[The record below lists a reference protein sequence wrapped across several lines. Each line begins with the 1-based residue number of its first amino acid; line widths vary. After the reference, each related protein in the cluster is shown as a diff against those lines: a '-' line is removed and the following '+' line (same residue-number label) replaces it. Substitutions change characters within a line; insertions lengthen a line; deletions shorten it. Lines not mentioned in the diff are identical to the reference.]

1 MSQAKIDILQRAL
14 EREKAAR
21 KSAEEIL
28 DEKSRHLYFLSEK
41 LKKTNL
47 KLAGL
52 LDEKSSQLQGV
63 FKNINDA
70 YLVIDLSGNVL
81 KMNDIAV
88 DLFGYDIKKEKFNVT
103 NLIYHKDYDY
113 TYKSFDTLKTEGYFT
128 NFTSRVITK
137 LKEIK
142 WVQINATLIFDK
154 NNIPIA
160 AQGIIRDITLEKK
173 AEDLLIDSKNRL
185 SSLIMNLYSGVLLE
199 DENRNIVLTNN
210 QFCKLFKIKLKPKS
224 LIGINCSEA
233 TLHTKHLFN
242 DPENFVT
249 RVDELLRGK
258 KQVLGDE
265 LIMKDGTTIERD
277 YIPIKKGN
285 EYNGHLWTF
294 RDITLGKLH
303 NKILQSQK
311 EKYSSIIANMNLGL
325 VEVNQDDEILMIN
338 QCFSD
343 MSGYS
348 ENQLIGKKAHEV
360 FLSKHDWHFVTE
372 QNKNRINGI
381 SGSYEL
387 KVKNKLGKEKDWLI
401 SGAPNLNLNGDYIGS
416 IGIHLDITESK
427 RNIELIQEQK
437 SELDVIINN
446 APVGIVLTQVDK
458 IVKTNAT
465 FQKMLGYSDEEFKSL
480 RIRNILIP
488 EDFKEVKNGFDQ
500 IKTGE
505 IDTLSFSKRYR
516 RKDGSVIWAKTNIN
530 SVRDKE
536 GKIKNQVL
544 LVEDITSDREKT
556 LIIDMVN
563 NLTKSILG
571 ITDVYQIAWEIVN
584 NIAEYLDS
592 KDCIIYLVDHEQNTM
607 EQIAVYGEKL
617 DDGNK
622 IKNRLILKIG
632 EGIVGSVA
640 KTAKSEIVNDT
651 SKDKRYIVDDEVR
664 LSEITV
670 PILSQGKVIGVIDSE
685 HEDKN
690 YFTQEHVKTLESI
703 ANLVGIKLQTAINI
717 REREKAEAKNTQL
730 LEELE
735 LSNNELQEYAHVVS
749 HDLKTPLRSIDALV
763 SWIKT
768 DNKNNFDTITKQNL
782 DLIGIT
788 LETMEQLI
796 SNVLEYSSAGFK
808 SEYDCD
814 VDLNIIIDDIKKIL
828 FIPKSTTINILNKL
842 PIIKGEKTKFHQLFL
857 NLISNAIK
865 FGNKENC
872 IVDIGVTEK
881 KLFYQFSVKDNGIG
895 IDKKF
900 HKKIFKI
907 FHFLNKSEKSTG
919 IGLSIVKKI
928 INLYEGDIWID
939 SEIGKGTIFY
949 FTIKK

>member
-1 MSQAKIDILQRAL
+1 
-14 EREKAAR
+14 
-21 KSAEEIL
+21 
-28 DEKSRHLYFLSEK
+28 
-41 LKKTNL
+41 
-47 KLAGL
+47 
-52 LDEKSSQLQGV
+52 
-63 FKNINDA
+63 
-70 YLVIDLSGNVL
+70 
-81 KMNDIAV
+81 
-88 DLFGYDIKKEKFNVT
+88 
-103 NLIYHKDYDY
+103 
-113 TYKSFDTLKTEGYFT
+113 
-128 NFTSRVITK
+128 
-137 LKEIK
+137 
-142 WVQINATLIFDK
+142 
-154 NNIPIA
+154 
-160 AQGIIRDITLEKK
+160 
-173 AEDLLIDSKNRL
+173 
-185 SSLIMNLYSGVLLE
+185 
-199 DENRNIVLTNN
+199 
-210 QFCKLFKIKLKPKS
+210 
-224 LIGINCSEA
+224 
-233 TLHTKHLFN
+233 
-242 DPENFVT
+242 
-249 RVDELLRGK
+249 
-258 KQVLGDE
+258 
-265 LIMKDGTTIERD
+265 
-277 YIPIKKGN
+277 
-285 EYNGHLWTF
+285 
-294 RDITLGKLH
+294 
-303 NKILQSQK
+303 
-311 EKYSSIIANMNLGL
+311 MNLGL

-348 ENQLIGKKAHEV
+348 ENELIGKKAKEV
-360 FLSKHDWHFVTE
+360 FLSKPDRHFLTE
-372 QNKNRINGI
+372 QNKKRINGV

-401 SGAPNLNLNGDYIGS
+401 SGAPNLNLNGDYSGS
-416 IGIHLDITESK
+416 IGIHLDITESN

-465 FQKMLGYSDEEFKSL
+465 FEKMLGYSEEEFKNL
-480 RIRNILIP
+480 RIKNILIS

-500 IKTGE
+500 IQTGE

-536 GKIKNQVL
+536 GKIKNQVV

-617 DDGNK
+617 DDSNK
-622 IKNRLILKIG
+622 IKNRLTINIG
-632 EGIVGSVA
+632 DGIVGTVA
-640 KTAKSEIVNDT
+640 KTAKSEIINDT
-651 SKDKRYIVDDEVR
+651 SKDKRYIVDDKIR
-664 LSEITV
+664 LSEISV

-685 HEDKN
+685 HKDKN
-690 YFTQEHVKTLESI
+690 YFTQEHVKTLNSI
-703 ANLVGIKLQTAINI
+703 ASLVAIKLQTALNI

-730 LEELE
+730 LQELE

-768 DNKNNFDTITKQNL
+768 DNKNNFDTVTKQNL

-808 SEYDCD
+808 SEYECD
-814 VDLNIIIDDIKKIL
+814 VDLNILIDDIKKIL

-842 PIIKGEKTKFHQLFL
+842 PIIKGEKTKFQQLFL

-872 IVDIGVTEK
+872 IVDIDVTEK

-900 HKKIFKI
+900 HDKIFKI

>member
-47 KLAGL
+47 KLAKL

-63 FKNINDA
+63 FQNINDA

-88 DLFGYDIKKEKFNVT
+88 GLFGYDINNEKFNVT
-103 NLIYHKDYDY
+103 NLIHHKDEEY
-113 TYKSFDTLKTEGYFT
+113 TFKSFETLIKEGEFS
-128 NFTSRVITK
+128 NFTSRIITK
-137 LKEIK
+137 SKEIK
-142 WVQINATLIFDK
+142 WVQINASVIYDNDNTPL
-154 NNIPIA
+154 A
-160 AQGIIRDITLEKK
+160 AQGIIRDVTPDKK
-173 AEDLLIDSKNRL
+173 AEDLLIESKNRL
-185 SSLIMNLYSGVLLE
+185 SSLIINLHSGVLLE
-199 DENRNIVLTNN
+199 DENRDVVLTNN
-210 QFCKLFKIKLKPKS
+210 EFCKLFNISKTPES
-224 LIGINCSEA
+224 LVGINCTEA
-233 TLHTKHLFN
+233 TIHSKYLFK
-242 DPENFVT
+242 DPENFVS
-249 RVDELLRGK
+249 RVNELLRGK

-277 YIPIKKGN
+277 FIPIQKGN
-285 EYNGHLWTF
+285 EYKGHLWTF
-294 RDITLGKLH
+294 RDVTLGKLH
-303 NKILQSQK
+303 NIILQSQK
-311 EKYSSIIANMNLGL
+311 DKYSSIIANMNLGL

-348 ENQLIGKKAHEV
+348 ENELIGKKAKEV
-360 FLSKHDWHFVTE
+360 FLSKPDRHFLTE
-372 QNKNRINGI
+372 QNKKRINGV

-401 SGAPNLNLNGDYIGS
+401 SGAPNLNLNGDYLGS
-416 IGIHLDITESK
+416 IGIHLDITESN

-465 FQKMLGYSDEEFKSL
+465 FEKMLGYSEDEFMNL
-480 RIRNILIP
+480 RIKNILVP

-500 IKTGE
+500 IQTGE

-536 GKIKNQVL
+536 GKIKNQVV

-622 IKNRLILKIG
+622 IKNRLTINIG
-632 EGIVGSVA
+632 DGIVGTVA
-640 KTAKSEIVNDT
+640 KTAKSEIINDT
-651 SKDKRYIVDDEVR
+651 SKDKRYIVDDKIR
-664 LSEITV
+664 LSEISV

-685 HEDKN
+685 HKDKN
-690 YFTQEHVKTLESI
+690 YFTQEHVKTLDSI
-703 ANLVGIKLQTAINI
+703 ASLVAIKLQTALNI
-717 REREKAEAKNTQL
+717 REREKAEAKNIQL
-730 LEELE
+730 LQELE

-768 DNKNNFDTITKQNL
+768 DNKNNFDTTTKQNL

-808 SEYDCD
+808 SEYESD
-814 VDLNIIIDDIKKIL
+814 VDLNILIDDIKKIL

-842 PIIKGEKTKFHQLFL
+842 PTIKGEKTKFQQLFL

-865 FGNKENC
+865 FGNQENC
-872 IVDIGVTEK
+872 IVDIDVIEK

>member
-113 TYKSFDTLKTEGYFT
+113 TFKSFDTLKTKGYFT

-160 AQGIIRDITLEKK
+160 AQGIIRDITSEKK

-185 SSLIMNLYSGVLLE
+185 SSLIMNLYSGVLQE

-224 LIGINCSEA
+224 LIGLNCSEA
-233 TLHTKHLFN
+233 TLHTRHLFN

-325 VEVNQDDEILMIN
+325 VEVNQDDKILMIN
-338 QCFSD
+338 QCFLD

-348 ENQLIGKKAHEV
+348 ENELIGKKAKEV
-360 FLSKHDWHFVTE
+360 FLSKHDWHFLTE

-401 SGAPNLNLNGDYIGS
+401 SGAPNLNINGDYLGS

-500 IKTGE
+500 IKAGE

-536 GKIKNQVL
+536 GRIKNQVV

-632 EGIVGSVA
+632 DGIVGTVA

-685 HEDKN
+685 HKDKN

-703 ANLVGIKLQTAINI
+703 ASLVGIKLQTALNI

-730 LEELE
+730 LQELE

-768 DNKNNFDTITKQNL
+768 DNKDNFDTITKQNL

-808 SEYDCD
+808 SENESNI
-814 VDLNIIIDDIKKIL
+814 DLNILIDDIKKIL

-842 PIIKGEKTKFHQLFL
+842 PIIKGEKTKFQQLFL

-872 IVDIGVTEK
+872 IVDIDVTEK

>member
-1 MSQAKIDILQRAL
+1 MSQKKIDILQRAL
-14 EREKAAR
+14 KRERAAR
-21 KSAEEIL
+21 KSAEKIL

-47 KLAGL
+47 KLETL

-63 FKNINDA
+63 FKNFNDA
-70 YLVIDLSGNVL
+70 YLVMDLLGNVL

-88 DLFGYDIKKEKFNVT
+88 DMFGYDFHKENFNVT
-103 NLIYHKDYDY
+103 CLIYPEDVKYAFD
-113 TYKSFDTLKTEGYFT
+113 SFDTLKNEGLFT
-128 NFTSRVITK
+128 NFISRIVTK
-137 LKEIK
+137 LNEVK
-142 WVQINATLIFDK
+142 WVQINATIIYDK
-154 NNIPIA
+154 DNIPIA
-160 AQGIIRDITLEKK
+160 AQGIIRDITPDKK
-173 AEDLLIDSKNRL
+173 AEDLLIESKNRL
-185 SSLIMNLYSGVLLE
+185 SSLIMNLHSGVLLE
-199 DENRNIVLTNN
+199 DENRKVVLTNTK
-210 QFCKLFKIKLKPKS
+210 FCDLFKIPS
-224 LIGINCSEA
+224 TPEALIGLDCSLASEGS
-233 TLHTKHLFN
+233 KILFKN
-242 DPENFVT
+242 PKGFVS
-249 RVDELLRGK
+249 RVQKILTDK

-265 LIMKDGTTIERD
+265 LLLKDGRTVERD
-277 YIPIKKGN
+277 FIPVLRGD
-285 EYNGHLWTF
+285 EYKGHLWTF
-294 RDITLGKLH
+294 RDITFRKQYS
-303 NKILQSQK
+303 KILESQK
-311 EKYSSIIANMNLGL
+311 EKYSSIIANMKLGL
-325 VEVNQDDEILMIN
+325 VEVNQNDEILMIN
-338 QCFSD
+338 QSFLD

-348 ENQLIGKKAHEV
+348 ENELIGKKAKEV
-360 FLSKHDWHFVTE
+360 FLSKSDRYLLTK
-372 QNKNRINGI
+372 QNIKRINGV

-387 KVKNKLGKEKDWLI
+387 KVKNKLGQQKDWLI
-401 SGAPNLNLNGDYIGS
+401 SGAPNLNLNGDYLGS
-416 IGIHLDITESK
+416 IGIHLDITDSK

-446 APVGIVLTQVDK
+446 APVGIVLTQVDE

-465 FQKMLGYSDEEFKSL
+465 FQKMLGYSEQEFRSL
-480 RIRNILIP
+480 RIKNILLS
-488 EDFKEVKNGFDQ
+488 EDFKDVKIGFDQ
-500 IKTGE
+500 IKIGE
-505 IDTLSFSKRYR
+505 IDNFSFSKRYR

-530 SVRDKE
+530 SVRDKK
-536 GKIKNQVL
+536 GKIKYQVV

-592 KDCIIYLVDHEQNTM
+592 KDCIIYSVDQEQNTM

-617 DDGNK
+617 DDYNK
-622 IKNRLILKIG
+622 IKNRLTIKIG
-632 EGIVGSVA
+632 DGIVGTVA

-670 PILSQGKVIGVIDSE
+670 PILSQGKLIGVIDSE
-685 HEDKN
+685 HKDKN

-703 ANLVGIKLQTAINI
+703 ASLVGIKLQTALNI
-717 REREKAEAKNTQL
+717 REREKTEAKNTQL
-730 LEELE
+730 LQELE
-735 LSNNELQEYAHVVS
+735 ISNNELQEYAHVVS

-768 DNKNNFDTITKQNL
+768 DNKNNFDTITHQNL
-782 DLIGIT
+782 DLIEIT

-808 SEYDCD
+808 SENESDI
-814 VDLNIIIDDIKKIL
+814 DLNLILEDVKKIL
-828 FIPKSTTINILNKL
+828 YVPSNTSINILKKF
-842 PIIKGEKTKFHQLFL
+842 PILKGEKTKFQQLFL

-865 FGNKENC
+865 FGNKENN
-872 IVDIGVTEK
+872 IIEIDVIEK
-881 KLFYQFSVKDNGIG
+881 RRFYQFSINDNGIG

-900 HKKIFKI
+900 HNRIFKV
-907 FHFLNKSEKSTG
+907 FNFLNKSDKSTG

-928 INLYEGDIWID
+928 VNLYHGDIWIE
-939 SEIGKGTIFY
+939 SELGKGTTFY

>member
-1 MSQAKIDILQRAL
+1 
-14 EREKAAR
+14 
-21 KSAEEIL
+21 
-28 DEKSRHLYFLSEK
+28 
-41 LKKTNL
+41 
-47 KLAGL
+47 
-52 LDEKSSQLQGV
+52 
-63 FKNINDA
+63 
-70 YLVIDLSGNVL
+70 
-81 KMNDIAV
+81 
-88 DLFGYDIKKEKFNVT
+88 
-103 NLIYHKDYDY
+103 
-113 TYKSFDTLKTEGYFT
+113 
-128 NFTSRVITK
+128 
-137 LKEIK
+137 
-142 WVQINATLIFDK
+142 
-154 NNIPIA
+154 
-160 AQGIIRDITLEKK
+160 
-173 AEDLLIDSKNRL
+173 
-185 SSLIMNLYSGVLLE
+185 
-199 DENRNIVLTNN
+199 
-210 QFCKLFKIKLKPKS
+210 
-224 LIGINCSEA
+224 
-233 TLHTKHLFN
+233 
-242 DPENFVT
+242 
-249 RVDELLRGK
+249 
-258 KQVLGDE
+258 
-265 LIMKDGTTIERD
+265 
-277 YIPIKKGN
+277 
-285 EYNGHLWTF
+285 
-294 RDITLGKLH
+294 
-303 NKILQSQK
+303 
-311 EKYSSIIANMNLGL
+311 
-325 VEVNQDDEILMIN
+325 
-338 QCFSD
+338 
-343 MSGYS
+343 
-348 ENQLIGKKAHEV
+348 
-360 FLSKHDWHFVTE
+360 
-372 QNKNRINGI
+372 
-381 SGSYEL
+381 
-387 KVKNKLGKEKDWLI
+387 
-401 SGAPNLNLNGDYIGS
+401 
-416 IGIHLDITESK
+416 
-427 RNIELIQEQK
+427 
-437 SELDVIINN
+437 
-446 APVGIVLTQVDK
+446 
-458 IVKTNAT
+458 
-465 FQKMLGYSDEEFKSL
+465 MLGYSDEEFKSL
-480 RIRNILIP
+480 RIKNILIP
-488 EDFKEVKNGFDQ
+488 EDFKEVKNGFDL

-536 GKIKNQVL
+536 GRIKNQVV

-632 EGIVGSVA
+632 DGIVGTVA

-685 HEDKN
+685 HKDKN
-690 YFTQEHVKTLESI
+690 YFTQEHVKTLGSI
-703 ANLVGIKLQTAINI
+703 ASQVGIKLQTTLNI
-717 REREKAEAKNTQL
+717 REREKAETQNTQL
-730 LEELE
+730 LQELE

-768 DNKNNFDTITKQNL
+768 DNKDNFDTITKQNL

-808 SEYDCD
+808 SENESNI
-814 VDLNIIIDDIKKIL
+814 DLNILIDDIKKIL
-828 FIPKSTTINILNKL
+828 FIPETTTINILNKL
-842 PIIKGEKTKFHQLFL
+842 PIIKGEKTKFQQLFL

-872 IVDIGVTEK
+872 IVDIDVIEK
-881 KLFYQFSVKDNGIG
+881 KLLYQFSVKDNGIG

-907 FHFLNKSEKSTG
+907 FHFLNKSDKSTG

-939 SEIGKGTIFY
+939 SELGKGTIFY